1 MNLVMGVSLKDL
13 SFFFFLEGLG
23 SRNLAF
29 NLADS
34 ISTTSSTS
42 KSNTASRLGGDSE
55 GMDANR
61 RVMDA
66 NRRVMDPSRDQNSQT
81 SWVSNTVKLCRR

>member
-23 SRNLAF
+23 FRNLAF

-55 GMDANR
+55 GMEANR
-61 RVMDA
+61 RVME
-66 NRRVMDPSRDQNSQT
+66 PSLDQNSQT
-81 SWVSNTVKLCRR
+81 SCVLCFVGGDDPTELTLQR